1 MKRVRPY
8 GTLIALALGL
18 AALTTATIAAVNH
31 GATHAACTIFTPA
44 GGAVLGMSLVVLFI
58 AGRALIRQVR
68 RETDPAGRMIE
79 RRACPSCER
88 DVHGAWRM
96 CPYCGAM
103 VDETRASKK
112 GEVPA

>member
-8 GTLIALALGL
+8 GTLVALALGL
-18 AALTTATIAAVNH
+18 AALTATTVAVVNH
-31 GATHAACTIFTPA
+31 GAAHAACTIFTPA
-44 GGAVLGMSLVVLFI
+44 GGAVLSMSLVVLLI
-58 AGRALIRQVR
+58 AGRAFMRQVR
-68 RETDPAGRMIE
+68 READPTERMIE

-88 DVHGAWRM
+88 DVYGAWRM

-103 VDETRASKK
+103 VDEAGASKK